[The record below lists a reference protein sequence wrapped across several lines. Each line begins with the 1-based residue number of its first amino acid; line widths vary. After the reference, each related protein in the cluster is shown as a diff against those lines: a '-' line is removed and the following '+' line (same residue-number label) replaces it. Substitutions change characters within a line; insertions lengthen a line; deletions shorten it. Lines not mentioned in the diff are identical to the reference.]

1 MRVLIVEN
9 QPERLAMLVPA
20 LEAAGCVV
28 TATLNSAR
36 SLDVQI
42 QALRPDVVIIAQDS
56 PDRDTLEHICV
67 VNQDCP
73 RPIVMFTGDG
83 SPDSIRAATQA
94 GVTSYVV
101 DGLDPARIRPI
112 LDVAVSRFEA
122 FQALHDQLEQTRLEL
137 VGTQAD
143 RPGQGAAHQADRRIG
158 TRGVSRDAACG
169 DGSRPEAGGHRAA
182 DSAEAAGVMRAAPI
196 GARH

>member
-1 MRVLIVEN
+1 MRVLIIED
-9 QPERLAMLVPA
+9 QPDRLAMLVPA

-28 TATLNSAR
+28 MATLNSAR
-36 SLDVQI
+36 ALDAQI

-73 RPIVMFTGDG
+73 RPIVMFTDDG
-83 SPDSIRAATQA
+83 SAESIRAATQA

-101 DGLDPARIRPI
+101 DGLDPARLRPI

-122 FQALHDQLEQTRLEL
+122 YQALHDQLEQTRLEL
-137 VGTQAD
+137 SERKLIDQAKAHLIKQTGATESEVYREMRKMAMD
-143 RPGQGAAHQADRRIG
+143 RGMKLADVARL
-158 TRGVSRDAACG
+158 VLQ
-169 DGSRPEAGGHRAA
+169 RPLA
-182 DSAEAAGVMRAAPI
+182 
-196 GARH
+196 

>member
-9 QPERLAMLVPA
+9 QPARLAMLVPA
-20 LEAAGCVV
+20 LEATGCIVA
-28 TATLNSAR
+28 ATLNSAR

-67 VNQDCP
+67 ANQDCP

-83 SPDSIRAATQA
+83 SPEAIRAATQA

-101 DGLDPARIRPI
+101 DGLDPARLRPI
-112 LDVAVSRFEA
+112 LDVAISRFDA
-122 FQALHDQLEQTRLEL
+122 FQALHGQLAQTRLEL
-137 VGTQAD
+137 SERKIFDQAKALLI
-143 RPGQGAAHQADRRIG
+143 RQTGQ
-158 TRGVSRDAACG
+158 SE
-169 DGSRPEAGGHRAA
+169 PEVYREMRRAA
-182 DSAEAAGVMRAAPI
+182 MDRGMRLVDI
-196 GARH
+196 ARLIVQKSS